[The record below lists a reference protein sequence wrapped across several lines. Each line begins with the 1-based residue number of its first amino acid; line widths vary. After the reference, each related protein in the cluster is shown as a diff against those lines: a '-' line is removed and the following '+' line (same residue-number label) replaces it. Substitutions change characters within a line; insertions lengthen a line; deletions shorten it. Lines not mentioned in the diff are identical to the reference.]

1 MRCAKT
7 PYQRVLDS
15 EQVNPAVKE
24 KLMSIYNSLDPVEL
38 LKSISGCT
46 SPNLKN

>member
-1 MRCAKT
+1 MRRAKT

-24 KLMSIYNSLDPVEL
+24 KLMSIYYSLDPVKCGNRFKLHEPE
-38 LKSISGCT
+38 S
-46 SPNLKN
+46 